1 MKTNIKPTLTLFA
14 LALGA
19 LIGTSA
25 LQVYATGT
33 WTAPSTTPPGGQVDA
48 PINAGGGDYPT
59 GDSRNY
65 SQIKTGLLG
74 LAKLVVTNLNVATGT
89 PGFGKVLTDVTGYG
103 DVGWTSLPS
112 SSSGGGGAAPVFIT
126 PVTLVNN
133 ASTPGGQQDGTW
145 TTISNLI
152 AYGVPTNASAIILE
166 TYFSPNNGGDTINM
180 RSGSGGS
187 TYILAKSTVYTSNI
201 GFNQG
206 IYPISSSE
214 SFDYSIPHGT
224 YSGLTIRLV
233 GYIPVS
239 SGSSGTVSGTVGG
252 GCYYSVVANAGRNT
266 YSNSS
271 WGNGTVSGSGVCTCP
286 TGYTSQITSSGV
298 YTVTGVPSEGSSI
311 CLKN

>member
-112 SSSGGGGAAPVFIT
+112 SSSGGGGVAPVFIT
-126 PVTLVNN
+126 PVTLV
-133 ASTPGGQQDGTW
+133 GQNTVVTANTW
-145 TTISNLI
+145 STISNLTS
-152 AYGVPTNASAIILE
+152 YGVPTNASAIILATE
-166 TYFSPNNGGDTINM
+166 VAVGALPPVVYMRANSAGPTYELAGVNGGE
-180 RSGSGGS
+180 S
-187 TYILAKSTVYTSNI
+187 TYT
-201 GFNQG
+201 FNQG
-206 IYPISSSE
+206 IYPMSSSA
-214 SFDYSIPHGT
+214 SFDYMST
-224 YSGLTIRLV
+224 LSNSNYSTFTIRLV